1 MFYGPNNNSFTTYQ
15 VKLKELKGETEKKL
29 IFTWLSSLLIDQ
41 ADKKKINENID
52 LNNSINKFIQIGHLK
67 NFATQKLFKDL
78 RNSYKI

>member
-1 MFYGPNNNSFTTYQ
+1 MALF
-15 VKLKELKGETEKKL
+15 
-29 IFTWLSSLLIDQ
+29 LIDRSSRQ
-41 ADKKKINENID
+41 KKINENID